1 MTGNRKGIILAGGNG
16 TRLYPMTRVVTKQ
29 LLPVYD
35 KPLIYYPLSILML
48 LSIREVLIIVK
59 DYDLHLFQRLLG
71 DGSHLGMKFSY
82 EIQDE
87 PRGLPEAFIIGR
99 DFIGDDPVTMA
110 LGDNIFYGSG
120 LVTFLEYYMDKEH
133 KGASAF
139 SYSVKD
145 PQRFGVANYD
155 TQGRVISLEEKPQ
168 NPKSPWAVS
177 GLYHFDSDV
186 AEKAARLKPSG
197 RGELEIMDLLSL
209 YHQEGRLQVYRMPRG
224 YAWLDTGTTEA
235 MMKAGQYIQILEE
248 RQGIK
253 VACIEEIAYIQ
264 KFINRAQLEAL
275 IAKIGNNSYSDYL
288 KNLLGA

>member
-1 MTGNRKGIILAGGNG
+1 MRENRKGIILAGGNG

-35 KPLIYYPLSILML
+35 KPLIYYPLSIFML
-48 LSIREVLIIVK
+48 LGIRDVLIIVK
-59 DYDLHLFQRLLG
+59 DYDLHLFKRLLG
-71 DGSHLGMKFSY
+71 DGSHLGMNFTY

-87 PRGLPEAFIIGR
+87 PRGLPEAFILGR
-99 DFIGDDPVTMA
+99 NFIGNDPVTMA

-120 LVTFLEYYMDKEH
+120 LVTVIEHYMTKEH
-133 KGASAF
+133 KGACAF

-145 PQRFGVANYD
+145 PERFGVANYD
-155 TQGRVISLEEKPQ
+155 ANGQLLSLVEKPQ
-168 NPKSPWAVS
+168 NPTSPWAVS
-177 GLYHFDSDV
+177 GLYHFDNDV
-186 AEKAARLKPSG
+186 VKKAASLKPSP

-209 YHQEGRLQVYRMPRG
+209 YHEEGRLRVHRMPRG

-253 VACIEEIAYIQ
+253 VACLEEIAYIQ
-264 KFINRAQLEAL
+264 KFINRDQLLAL
-275 IAKIGNNSYSDYL
+275 IGKIGNNTYGDYL
-288 KNLLGA
+288 KNLIRT

>member
-1 MTGNRKGIILAGGNG
+1 MRENRKGIILAGGNG

-35 KPLIYYPLSILML
+35 KPLIYYPLSIFML
-48 LSIREVLIIVK
+48 LGIRDVLIIVK
-59 DYDLHLFQRLLG
+59 DYDLHLFKRLLG
-71 DGSHLGMKFSY
+71 DGSHLGMSFSY

-87 PRGLPEAFIIGR
+87 PRGLPEAFILGR
-99 DFIGDDPVTMA
+99 DFIGNDPVTMA

-120 LVTFLEYYMDKEH
+120 LVTFLEHYMDNEH

-139 SYSVKD
+139 SYNVKD

-155 TQGRVISLEEKPQ
+155 ANGRLVSLEEKPQ
-168 NPKSPWAVS
+168 NPTSPWAVS
-177 GLYHFDSDV
+177 GLYHFDGDV
-186 AEKAARLKPSG
+186 TEKASSLKPSP

-209 YHQEGRLQVYRMPRG
+209 YHNEGRLKIHRMPRG

-253 VACIEEIAYIQ
+253 VACLEEIAYIQ
-264 KFINRAQLEAL
+264 KFITRDQLLTL
-275 IAKIGNNSYSDYL
+275 IGKIGNNTYGDYL
-288 KNLLGA
+288 KNLIRT